1 MMLSRVSLDSAAAA
15 RAPRRPRVVM
25 RRESPARAH
34 RSRTHV
40 ARSARL
46 SARDPP
52 PPDDRPPALVPALA
66 ALAFAATAL
75 GDVPL
80 AAPASTR
87 ARASPAEQTL
97 SGPLAAPDAANSS
110 SSPFAE
116 QTRAAPGASSPALRR
131 SSRAA
136 RRAARETRS
145 AEAQMKTAAAKK
157 REAAADLAKA
167 NVAESDARRAEA
179 AAKRKL
185 RAARWFADTTTA
197 ASAATGVVVV
207 SVIGSVWRS
216 GGGSILVAGAI
227 RNTLEGAAATKTVYA
242 VRWDD
247 PARAPDAP
255 DGLPAT
261 VTLREARCTPA
272 TLREAIAEANGLA
285 CGRAEVAHVAH
296 LDPST
301 RFLRPLRTAEETRV
315 TPDGAWVLW
324 SRREATTEGAC
335 DVPASDEAG
344 DADDDALRARARRD
358 TPPYPFPAMLP
369 YPFDDPRARS
379 EGRSAVGL
387 GR

>member
-1 MMLSRVSLDSAAAA
+1 MA
-15 RAPRRPRVVM
+15 RG
-25 RRESPARAH
+25 
-34 RSRTHV
+34 
-40 ARSARL
+40 
-46 SARDPP
+46 DPT

-66 ALAFAATAL
+66 ALVVAATAL
-75 GDVPL
+75 GNLPL
-80 AAPASTR
+80 VAPPSAH
-87 ARASPAEQTL
+87 AEQTL
-97 SGPLAAPDAANSS
+97 VGPGASTATASS
-110 SSPFAE
+110 SQGFAE
-116 QTRAAPGASSPALRR
+116 QTRAAPPASSPALRR
-131 SSRAA
+131 SSAAA
-136 RRAARETRS
+136 RQAARETRS
-145 AEAQMKTAAAKK
+145 AEALLATAAAKK
-157 REAAADLAKA
+157 REAAAEVAKA
-167 NVAESDARRAEA
+167 TVAETGARRAEQA
-179 AAKRKL
+179 AMRKL
-185 RAARWFADTTTA
+185 RNAKWLADTTTA
-197 ASAATGVVVV
+197 ASAATGVLVV
-207 SVIGSVWRS
+207 SVAGSIWRS

-261 VTLREARCTPA
+261 VTLRETRCTPA